1 MFCVHSKGD
10 KLKGGET
17 LYWSR
22 QNEGT
27 PQCLRH
33 QASPGQGLKPNP
45 ELLTHSQSPSS
56 KILKIT
62 VKSPSI
68 AMTQAWMHP
77 CYLGLGTDN
86 RADLGRLWHSATA
99 SQGSYT
105 GAPPLHSLSLSQL
118 KKIYK
123 TKPCYPF
130 QKCCSEQ
137 REVL

>member
-27 PQCLRH
+27 AQCLRH
-33 QASPGQGLKPNP
+33 RASHGQGLKPNP
-45 ELLTHSQSPSS
+45 ELLTHSQAPSS

-62 VKSPSI
+62 KSP
-68 AMTQAWMHP
+68 QASP
-77 CYLGLGTDN
+77 CLKPGCIPAISGSAQTTVLTLADFGILLQPHGGPIKGLPHFT
-86 RADLGRLWHSATA
+86 L
-99 SQGSYT
+99 
-105 GAPPLHSLSLSQL
+105 SLSLTVSGE
-118 KKIYK
+118 KIYK

-130 QKCCSEQ
+130 QKCSEQ
-137 REVL
+137 